1 MLVPSQLCPG
11 WHVANASTTK
21 DMVHLYVHE
30 HKLHREDMLHTQK
43 SLKSLSSHYVLG
55 SVYIA
60 IKVNIKDD
68 SNIGKNQPQE
78 RWYED

>member
-1 MLVPSQLCPG
+1 
-11 WHVANASTTK
+11 
-21 DMVHLYVHE
+21 
-30 HKLHREDMLHTQK
+30 MLHTPK
-43 SLKSLSSHYVLG
+43 FLSSHYALG

-68 SNIGKNQPQE
+68 SNIGKNKPQE

>member
-1 MLVPSQLCPG
+1 
-11 WHVANASTTK
+11 
-21 DMVHLYVHE
+21 
-30 HKLHREDMLHTQK
+30 MLHTQK
-43 SLKSLSSHYVLG
+43 FLSSYYVLG

>member
-30 HKLHREDMLHTQK
+30 HKLHREDMFHTPK
-43 SLKSLSSHYVLG
+43 FLSSHYALG